1 MNAGFN
7 NHVSEEVLETY
18 AMGKFS
24 EEDCA
29 PLEEHLLLCCLCQRR
44 LEQTDE
50 YLRVI
55 QAAAWSPGHGPA
67 AGIRRFVP
75 EFRIPATIPEPR
87 CFSLTPPP
95 RQYWIR
101 SYDSGG
107 PGTLLRD
114 YSLDVE
120 RYPPIGIAKTPCLSH
135 RRRQRAKLKYRKG
148 KTSSPVFQPHS
159 RSQTITRAAIVPPT
173 K

>member
-18 AMGKFS
+18 ALGKLS

-29 PLEEHLLLCCLCQRR
+29 PLEEHLLLCCICQRR

-75 EFRIPATIPEPR
+75 EFRIPATIPGTALLFPHA
-87 CFSLTPPP
+87 SALA
-95 RQYWIR
+95 IL
-101 SYDSGG
+101 DSVLRLWRPWDASARLQ
-107 PGTLLRD
+107 PGRGT
-114 YSLDVE
+114 V
-120 RYPPIGIAKTPCLSH
+120 
-135 RRRQRAKLKYRKG
+135 
-148 KTSSPVFQPHS
+148 SPDWDS
-159 RSQTITRAAIVPPT
+159 
-173 K
+173 